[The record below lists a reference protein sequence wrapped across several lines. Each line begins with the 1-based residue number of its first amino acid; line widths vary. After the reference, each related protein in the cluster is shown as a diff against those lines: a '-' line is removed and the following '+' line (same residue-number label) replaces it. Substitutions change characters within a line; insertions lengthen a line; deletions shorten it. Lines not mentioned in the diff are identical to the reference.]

1 MAESYPPG
9 DVPRVENF
17 SGFSLPSFVS
27 KGTKVEDQDLE
38 VSPKNLFETLAVI
51 KVVGVGGAGSNAVNR
66 MVEAGIEGVE
76 FVAMNTDRQALDG
89 SRAAVRLPLGVHVT
103 RGLGAGGDPEV
114 GKVAAK
120 ESEREIQTLF
130 EGTDMVFIAAGMGGG
145 TGSGAAALVA
155 RAAKQLGC
163 LTVAVVTK
171 PFGFEGAKRKGI
183 AERSLKELQEVAD
196 TTIVVPNEN
205 LLRESSSSTTLQGAF
220 AKADD
225 VLRQG
230 VQGIAD
236 IVTRPGMIN
245 VDFADVMSVMSNAG
259 IAMMGVGSASGED
272 RARAAAAAAS
282 SSPMLDGS
290 IQGAKRMLV
299 NFTTGEDFSLGEIH
313 DAMDYLA
320 QFADAEDAAI
330 TMGQVFDPRMGD
342 EVVVTL
348 LATGFAE
355 QSRAFTEDAFYGAE
369 EVEPRRIE
377 TTPDHGRANPMPA
390 AVEELDLDI
399 PAFLRKQRSR
409 T

>member
-1 MAESYPPG
+1 M
-9 DVPRVENF
+9 
-17 SGFSLPSFVS
+17 
-27 KGTKVEDQDLE
+27 EDQDLE

-51 KVVGVGGAGSNAVNR
+51 KVVGVGGAGGNAVNR

-89 SRAAVRLPLGVHVT
+89 SKAAVRLPLGTHVT
-103 RGLGAGGDPEV
+103 RGLGAGGDPET
-114 GKVAAK
+114 GRAAAK
-120 ESEREIQTLF
+120 ESEREIQSLF

-145 TGSGAAALVA
+145 TGSGGAAMVA

-171 PFGFEGAKRKGI
+171 PFAFEGAKRKGI
-183 AERSLKELQEVAD
+183 ADRSVLELQEIAD

-205 LLRESSSSTTLQGAF
+205 LLRESASNATLQGAF

-236 IVTRPGMIN
+236 IVTKPGMIN
-245 VDFADVMSVMSNAG
+245 VDFADVKSVMSEAG

-282 SSPMLDGS
+282 ASPMLDGS

-330 TMGQVFDPRMGD
+330 TLGQVFDPRIGD
-342 EVVVTL
+342 EIVVTL
-348 LATGFAE
+348 LATGFSD
-355 QSRAFTEDAFYGAE
+355 QPRNFTRDAFYAAE
-369 EVEPRRIE
+369 EAEPRKIE
-377 TTPDHGRANPMPA
+377 VAPDNGRSNPLPTSI
-390 AVEELDLDI
+390 EEIDLDI